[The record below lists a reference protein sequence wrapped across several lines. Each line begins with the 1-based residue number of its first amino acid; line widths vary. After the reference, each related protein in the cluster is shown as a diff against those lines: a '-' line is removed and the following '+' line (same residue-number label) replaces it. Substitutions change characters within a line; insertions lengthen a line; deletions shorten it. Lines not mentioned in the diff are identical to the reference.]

1 MHVKVQ
7 KIVGRTLVHVL
18 MLAACVFFLVPF
30 VIMLSTSL
38 KALKECMKYP
48 VTWLPANW
56 LWDNYPKVFELIPFL
71 TYMGNSLL
79 VTLLNMLGVAL
90 TCPLVAYSLARM
102 EWRGKNT
109 LFFITLAVMMIPYQ
123 VIMIPIY
130 MIFSRMKLVGTFA
143 PLILPQYFGIPFF
156 IFLLRQFFKGLPK
169 DLDDAARVD
178 GCPEPLI
185 YFRIFLP
192 LCAPAILTVV
202 IFQML
207 NSWNDFNGPLI
218 YLQKSSMYTLQIGL
232 QQFKSQHA
240 TDWPHMMAASVM
252 TSAPIIIL
260 FFFMQ
265 KRFIEGVT
273 FTGIKG

>member
-1 MHVKVQ
+1 
-7 KIVGRTLVHVL
+7 
-18 MLAACVFFLVPF
+18 
-30 VIMLSTSL
+30 
-38 KALKECMKYP
+38 
-48 VTWLPANW
+48 
-56 LWDNYPKVFELIPFL
+56 
-71 TYMGNSLL
+71 
-79 VTLLNMLGVAL
+79 
-90 TCPLVAYSLARM
+90 
-102 EWRGKNT
+102 
-109 LFFITLAVMMIPYQ
+109 
-123 VIMIPIY
+123 
-130 MIFSRMKLVGTFA
+130 
-143 PLILPQYFGIPFF
+143 
-156 IFLLRQFFKGLPK
+156 
-169 DLDDAARVD
+169 VD

-232 QQFKSQHA
+232 QQFKSQHS